1 MLYDVTADVPEHL
14 LGDSF
19 RIKQVLINL
28 VGNAIKFTDKG
39 EILISIRSQSLP
51 EGEINLSFS
60 IKDTGIGITLEQQ
73 NALFPVS
80 TSRFFNKS
88 SLWRDRFRF
97 SHQ

>member
-73 NALFPVS
+73 NALFPV
-80 TSRFFNKS
+80 FNKQI
-88 SLWRDRFRF
+88 L
-97 SHQ
+97 Q